1 MSIKLEY
8 ILKRN
13 NSNLQTFVKKNKLTS
28 YALLLEYCETRKF
41 LPCTEEEYDGVVKK
55 VNQIKLVGKLVKHRD
70 KKNVGIVVKSN
81 KIHPS
86 YLTVLTKG
94 KLVEWHILSVE
105 TDN

>member
-55 VNQIKLVGKLVKHRD
+55 ETIQDEPNKASRKVSKAPGQ
-70 KKNVGIVVKSN
+70 KKRRYRRK
-81 KIHPS
+81 KQ
-86 YLTVLTKG
+86 
-94 KLVEWHILSVE
+94 
-105 TDN
+105 